1 MFSLHSRGDVTTCEE
16 ATGDESVYKS
26 CVMADEGNNLRD
38 IGGGLKGESAA
49 PIAAQEEDEE
59 EEEASF
65 HTPPLKQTT
74 SPPLVEKNNQP
85 PQTPSG
91 VSASNHPVTSS
102 KSMANL
108 ENGVSPDMA
117 SLQSPLATSRYGHT
131 LTCNC
136 ALMGLLK

>member
-1 MFSLHSRGDVTTCEE
+1 MFSLLGRGDVTTCEE

-26 CVMADEGNNLRD
+26 CVMADEGGNLGNV
-38 IGGGLKGESAA
+38 GGGLKGDSAA

-74 SPPLVEKNNQP
+74 APPLVDKTNKP

-91 VSASNHPVTSS
+91 VSTSNHPVTSS

-108 ENGVSPDMA
+108 ENGVSPDMT

-131 LTCNC
+131 FTCD
-136 ALMGLLK
+136 LSP